1 MPLPFDRS
9 DDRHPGPWSFH
20 AYRWGFPNVIVDG
33 AGGYIVSSVPASC
46 GPLLAAGPSLL
57 VALERIAAAASPRS
71 AVHELATGALETFR
85 EREGI
90 TLADWRAHA
99 PAPRLRIAGVAT

>member
-1 MPLPFDRS
+1 MPAPTEFG
-9 DDRHPGPWSFH
+9 DRHPGPWSFH
-20 AYRWGFPNVIVDG
+20 RYRWGFPNVIVDG

-57 VALERIAAAASPRS
+57 ITLQRIAAAAP
-71 AVHELATGALETFR
+71 AGTEAHELAMGAVEAFR

-90 TLADWRAHA
+90 TLADWRAHGL
-99 PAPRLRIAGVAT
+99 PPRLRIAGVAT